1 MHGKSGMLQL
11 DNSESLEFAGTE
23 NMMMMM
29 QYLVCYTNPVDK
41 L

>member
-11 DNSESLEFAGTE
+11 DNLESLEIAGTE
-23 NMMMMM
+23 NMMMM